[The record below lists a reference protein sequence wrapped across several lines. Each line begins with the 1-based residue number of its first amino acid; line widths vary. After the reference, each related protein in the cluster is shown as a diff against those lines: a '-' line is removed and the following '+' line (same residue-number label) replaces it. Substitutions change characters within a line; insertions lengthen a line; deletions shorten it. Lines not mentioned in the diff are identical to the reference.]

1 MDGWMDGW
9 IAGRS
14 VFQQFII
21 MIMIVIDIS
30 SQTNCETRRN
40 NRHLSNDCCS
50 YHSECGWHKRIVFLW
65 IRGLLWTAHWSS
77 IFQYLIVVSTS

>member
-50 YHSECGWHKRIVFLW
+50 YHSECG
-65 IRGLLWTAHWSS
+65 
-77 IFQYLIVVSTS
+77 